1 VGCRESPTRR
11 REFKTGDIL
20 RQVKTDAITAA
31 IHEYFRG
38 ERQEMYAILAFSVGL
53 VLVAGL
59 LHAAA
64 RDGFSRAFGIASLVL
79 AVLLSSTAVSLLVRD
94 PPHEARLAAAA
105 QGGEAR
111 TALAAEEHRMAE
123 VIRKYPLYRITAMVL
138 GLVALIAVAT
148 LRRSAVVGVAAGLL
162 VLVVAQWT
170 IDHYSEE
177 RARRYHALLEEALT
191 QTTTGLR

>member
-1 VGCRESPTRR
+1 
-11 REFKTGDIL
+11 L
-20 RQVKTDAITAA
+20 
-31 IHEYFRG
+31 
-38 ERQEMYAILAFSVGL
+38 
-53 VLVAGL
+53 
-59 LHAAA
+59 
-64 RDGFSRAFGIASLVL
+64 
-79 AVLLSSTAVSLLVRD
+79 
-94 PPHEARLAAAA
+94 
-105 QGGEAR
+105 
-111 TALAAEEHRMAE
+111 AE

>member
-1 VGCRESPTRR
+1 
-11 REFKTGDIL
+11 
-20 RQVKTDAITAA
+20 VKTDAITAA

-79 AVLLSSTAVSLLVRD
+79 AVLLSSTAVSLLLRD
-94 PPHEARLAAAA
+94 PPREARLVAAA
-105 QGGEAR
+105 QGGEVRA
-111 TALAAEEHRMAE
+111 ALAAEEHRMAE
-123 VIRKYPLYRITAMVL
+123 VVRKYPLYRYAATVL
-138 GLVALIAVAT
+138 GLVALIAVVT
-148 LRRSAVVGVAAGLL
+148 MRRSTMVGVAAGIL

-177 RARRYHALLEEALT
+177 RARRYHELLGQALAH
-191 QTTTGLR
+191 TTPGLR